1 MSEGNKKVIVVS
13 GEVRKKIPAR
23 LEAALV
29 VAGVE
34 IIVRESSPAVLE
46 TAEELTLEM
55 SVEVHDVSNFLED
68 DKRKQDE
75 KSRLVAKY
83 APRTIGK
90 PSKAKVS
97 YIKGKRYGR

>member
-1 MSEGNKKVIVVS
+1 MSEDNKKVIAVS
-13 GEVRKKIPAR
+13 EEVKKKIPAR

-29 VAGVE
+29 AAGIE
-34 IIVRESSPAVLE
+34 MIVRKGPPTVIEI
-46 TAEELTLEM
+46 AEELTLEM

-90 PSKAKVS
+90 PSRAKVS

>member
-1 MSEGNKKVIVVS
+1 MSEDNKKVIAVS
-13 GEVRKKIPAR
+13 EEVKKKIPAR
-23 LEAALV
+23 LEAAL
-29 VAGVE
+29 AASGIEIIIRESAPTIVE
-34 IIVRESSPAVLE
+34 I
-46 TAEELTLEM
+46 AEELTLEM

-90 PSKAKVS
+90 PSRAKVS

>member
-1 MSEGNKKVIVVS
+1 MTEDNKKIIVVGAKVS
-13 GEVRKKIPAR
+13 EKIPVHMK
-23 LEAALV
+23 AAL
-29 VAGVE
+29 AASGIE
-34 IIVRESSPAVLE
+34 IMIRESSPAVLE

-55 SVEVHDVSNFLED
+55 PVEVHDVSNFLED

-90 PSKAKVS
+90 PSKAKVN